1 MDEKSPSITLSEGR
15 SGKPHLRSLRSRL
28 VLWNV
33 LVMLV
38 MLCLMGFVMYTMVI
52 ERMISEVDEHLRL
65 QAHEL
70 EAATRMWT
78 AAGQPYDD
86 AFFQRLVQ
94 GHKGDEF
101 NQEQVAIKLIDW
113 RNGQTLARS
122 PNLGQA
128 KLAFHLSDLET
139 TDRGEGVTITR
150 QDNTGRQVRLLT
162 FSLQDER
169 GQFLAIAQVS
179 QSLEQIE
186 HTRIVIITAIVL
198 CCLMASILVYG
209 VGYWLSSREL
219 QPLSLLAST
228 MQSLSERKLQM
239 RLPDPKPR
247 SEEAQKLTDAFNQM
261 SQRLENAFS
270 MQRAFVGDVSHE
282 LRTPLTAI
290 RGQVDVL
297 LMDPTL
303 DGQVRADVQ
312 QINGELSRLSRLV
325 SNLLASARAEAGML
339 PQLYPTWQPVE
350 LDEVLFEIA
359 RQGRFLNPKVE
370 LVLGSLAQLQVPGDS
385 DLLRQLLLNLVD
397 NAMIYTPAGGRV
409 TLDACESADKD
420 KVIISVSD
428 TGPGISPAD
437 LPHIFERHYRSS
449 GSDRGNRVGSGLG
462 LYISGLIAKAHGG
475 WIEVTGNPDHE
486 QGSRFSLWL
495 PSGGVNQPGASPK
508 RLLPISK
515 QTAIKL
521 YEDILN

>member
-1 MDEKSPSITLSEGR
+1 MDEKKPSISSLEGR
-15 SGKPHLRSLRSRL
+15 AGKPHLRSLRSRL
-28 VLWNV
+28 VVWNV

-52 ERMISEVDEHLRL
+52 ERMISEVDDHLRL

-70 EAATRMWT
+70 ESATRMWT
-78 AAGQPYDD
+78 ASSQPYDD

-94 GHKGDEF
+94 GYKGDEF

-122 PNLGQA
+122 PNLGQE
-128 KLAFHLSDLET
+128 KLAFQLSDLAT

-150 QDNTGRQVRLLT
+150 QDETGRQVRLLT
-162 FSLQDER
+162 FSLRDEK

-179 QSLEQIE
+179 QSLEAIE
-186 HTRIVIITAIVL
+186 HTRVVIITAIVL
-198 CCLMASILVYG
+198 CCLMATVLVYA

-219 QPLSLLAST
+219 QPLSLLSST
-228 MQSLSERKLQM
+228 MQSLSEQKLQV
-239 RLPDPKPR
+239 RLPVPKPR
-247 SEEAQKLTDAFNQM
+247 SEEAQNLTDAFNQM
-261 SQRLENAFS
+261 SERLENAFAL
-270 MQRAFVGDVSHE
+270 QRSFVGDVSHE

-303 DGQVRADVQ
+303 TGQARSDVQ
-312 QINGELSRLSRLV
+312 QVNGELGRMSRLV

-339 PQLYPTWQPVE
+339 PQLYPSRQPVE

-359 RQGRFLNPKVE
+359 RQGRFLNPKVT
-370 LVLGSLAQLQVPGDS
+370 LVLGSLPQLQVRGDS

-397 NAMIYTPAGGRV
+397 NAMVYTPAGGRV
-409 TLDACESADKD
+409 VIEASESEDKD
-420 KVIISVSD
+420 KVVISVSD
-428 TGPGISPAD
+428 TGPGISPED

-449 GSDRGNRVGSGLG
+449 GADCGTRVGSGLG
-462 LYISGLIAKAHGG
+462 LYISGLIAKAHDG
-475 WIEVTGNPDHE
+475 WIEVASSPD

-495 PSGGVNQPGASPK
+495 PAGGLNQPGANRK
-508 RLLPISK
+508 RLLSLSK
-515 QTAIKL
+515 AATVKL
-521 YEDILN
+521 CEDILN

>member
-1 MDEKSPSITLSEGR
+1 MAEKSPSLTPPEDR
-15 SGKPHLRSLRSRL
+15 SGKPRLRSLRSRL

-52 ERMISEVDEHLRL
+52 ERMISEVDDHLRL

-78 AAGQPYDD
+78 AAGQPYDE

-94 GHKGDEF
+94 GRKGDEF
-101 NQEQVAIKLIDW
+101 NQNQVAIKLIDW

-122 PNLGQA
+122 PNLGQE
-128 KLAFHLSDLET
+128 KLAFQLSDLET
-139 TDRGEGVTITR
+139 TDRGTGVTITR
-150 QDNTGRQVRLLT
+150 QDEAGRQVRLLT
-162 FSLQDER
+162 FSLQDEQ

-179 QSLEQIE
+179 QSLESIE
-186 HTRIVIITAIVL
+186 QTRIIILTAIVL
-198 CCLMASILVYG
+198 SCLMATILVYG

-228 MQSLSERKLQM
+228 MQSLSEQKLQM

-247 SEEAQKLTDAFNQM
+247 TEEVQKLTDAFNQM
-261 SQRLENAFS
+261 SKRLENAFVLQQS
-270 MQRAFVGDVSHE
+270 FVGDVSHE

-297 LMDPTL
+297 LMDPGLT
-303 DGQVRADVQ
+303 GQARADVQ
-312 QINGELSRLSRLV
+312 QINGELGRLSRLV
-325 SNLLASARAEAGML
+325 SNLLTSARAETGIL
-339 PQLYPTWQPVE
+339 PQLYPTRKPVE

-370 LVLGSLAQLQVPGDS
+370 LVLGNLSQLQVPGDS

-397 NAMIYTPAGGRV
+397 NAMVYTPAGGRV
-409 TLDACESADKD
+409 TLEACESADKA

-428 TGPGISPAD
+428 TGLGISPED

-449 GSDRGNRVGSGLG
+449 GSDRGTRVGSGLG
-462 LYISGLIAKAHGG
+462 LYISGLIAKAHNG
-475 WIEVTGNPDHE
+475 WIEVTGNPE
-486 QGSRFSLWL
+486 QAQGSRFSLWL
-495 PSGGVNQPGASPK
+495 PSGGLNQAGANSK
-508 RLLPISK
+508 HRLSISK
-515 QTAIKL
+515 ATTIKL